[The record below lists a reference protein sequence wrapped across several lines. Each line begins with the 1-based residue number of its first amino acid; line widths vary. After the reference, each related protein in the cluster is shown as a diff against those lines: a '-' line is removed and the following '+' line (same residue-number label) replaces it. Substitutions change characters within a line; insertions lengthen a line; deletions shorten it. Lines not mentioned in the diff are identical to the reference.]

1 MKPARK
7 VLLSKIKM
15 EEESSSVSDGE
26 VLVVTYGQ
34 TSMTVSSRR
43 FGIWKWV
50 HKEPAHDIDGNPEK

>member
-43 FGIWKWV
+43 FGI
-50 HKEPAHDIDGNPEK
+50 